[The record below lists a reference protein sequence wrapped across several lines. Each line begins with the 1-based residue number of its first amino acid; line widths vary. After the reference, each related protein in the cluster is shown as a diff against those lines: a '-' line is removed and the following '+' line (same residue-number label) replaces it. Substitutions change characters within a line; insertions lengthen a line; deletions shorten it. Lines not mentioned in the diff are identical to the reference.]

1 MMTAQP
7 DPNQAFKALGDPT
20 RREILNL
27 LAGGEM
33 TIAEVVDHFDMTR
46 AGVKKH
52 LSLLQDGNL
61 ITVRKQGRERFNA
74 INPDGFRTVSQW
86 IGYFDQ
92 FWDDKLN
99 ALQQAA
105 EQEHNND

>member
-1 MMTAQP
+1 MTPDRP

-20 RREILNL
+20 RRDILQL
-27 LAGGEM
+27 LAGGEL

-52 LSLLQDGNL
+52 LNLLQDGNL

-74 INPDGFRTVSQW
+74 INPAGFRAVSQW
-86 IGYFDQ
+86 VGHFDK